1 MAKKIL
7 RLLSNDQ
14 GKAGE
19 AQTLETIHPPD
30 EDLLDAYSRA
40 VVNAA
45 EKISPSVVNIDVRK
59 TSKGRQTTP
68 FRSREELRGNG
79 SGFIFTPDGFILTN
93 SHVVHQA
100 DKMMVTLP
108 DGRRFEGDL
117 VGEDPDTDLAVVRI
131 NGSNFL
137 ASPLGDSQKIRV
149 GQLVIAIG
157 NPYGFQCTVTS
168 GVVSALGR
176 SLRSIS
182 GRLIDNIIQTDAA
195 LNPGN
200 SGGPLVTSRGD
211 VIGVN
216 TAMILAAQGICFA
229 IGINTAKFVAGR
241 LIKEGKIRRSYIGL
255 GGQNVSLLRRIV
267 RFHRLP
273 VESGILVVS
282 IEENSPAQRAGL
294 SEGDIIVGFDSQP
307 TAGIDDLHRMLTE
320 EMVGVKTMLTII
332 RQTEKSNL
340 TIVPEESKPRAE

>member
-1 MAKKIL
+1 
-7 RLLSNDQ
+7 
-14 GKAGE
+14 
-19 AQTLETIHPPD
+19 
-30 EDLLDAYSRA
+30 
-40 VVNAA
+40 
-45 EKISPSVVNIDVRK
+45 
-59 TSKGRQTTP
+59 
-68 FRSREELRGNG
+68 
-79 SGFIFTPDGFILTN
+79 
-93 SHVVHQA
+93 
-100 DKMMVTLP
+100 MMVTLP
-108 DGRRFEGDL
+108 DGRRFEGDM

-137 ASPLGDSQKIRV
+137 GAPLGDSQKIRV

-176 SLRSIS
+176 SLRAIS

-200 SGGPLVTSRGD
+200 SGGPLVTSWGD

-255 GGQNVSLLRRIV
+255 GGQNVPLLRRIV
-267 RFHRLP
+267 RFYHLLA
-273 VESGILVVS
+273 ESGILVVS

-294 SEGDIIVGFDSQP
+294 SEGDIIVGFDGQP
-307 TAGIDDLHRMLTE
+307 TVGIDDLHRMLTE
-320 EMVGVKTMLTII
+320 EKVGVKTMLTII
-332 RQTEKSNL
+332 RQTEKLNL